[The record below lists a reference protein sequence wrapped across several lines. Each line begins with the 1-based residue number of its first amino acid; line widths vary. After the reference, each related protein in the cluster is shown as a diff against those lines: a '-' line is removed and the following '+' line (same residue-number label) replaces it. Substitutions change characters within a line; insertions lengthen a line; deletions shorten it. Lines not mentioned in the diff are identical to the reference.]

1 MTLPRAVAESTVTF
15 RDVLSDDGTV
25 IRAWT
30 NDPEGVIDGPTVL
43 LCNGLGTSPWNWP
56 ALLHTSCGV
65 RVVSWQHR
73 GTTGSA
79 RPDDPAQ
86 TTSRHFAEDALS
98 VMDAFVLAR
107 PVVMGWSIG
116 VNTAFELAADHPER
130 VSGVF
135 GVAGVPGDT
144 FRSMLGPLR
153 LPAPA
158 AGLATR
164 TASKVLRRTGSL
176 ITPVATRLDLGPRAI
191 AAFSKLGLIGKV
203 PDPELAAV
211 ALAEFLTTPV
221 EWYFHLALRTS
232 QRRPVSLR
240 RIKVP
245 VMLVA
250 GNRDLIAGARHM
262 ARVAA
267 GVKDATYVELD
278 GTHFVQMEQPD
289 RVHQLLLAFL
299 TRVAEHQRV

>member
-1 MTLPRAVAESTVTF
+1 MRIPRAMAESTVTF
-15 RDVLSDDGTV
+15 RDVLSDDGTL

-73 GTTGSA
+73 GTSGSA
-79 RPDDPAQ
+79 RPKDLEQ

-98 VMDAFVLAR
+98 VMDAFALAR

-130 VSGVF
+130 VSGIF

-144 FRSMLGPLR
+144 FKSMLGPLP

-158 AGLATR
+158 AAIVTR
-164 TASKVLRRTGSL
+164 TAAKVLRRTGSL

-191 AAFSKLGLIGKV
+191 EVFSKAGLIGKV
-203 PDPELAAV
+203 PDPELAAA

-232 QRRPVSLR
+232 QRRSVSPR

-245 VMLVA
+245 VVLVA
-250 GNRDLIAGARHM
+250 GTRDLVAGARHM
-262 ARVAA
+262 SRVAA
-267 GVKDATYVELD
+267 GLKNGTFVELD

-289 RVHQLLLAFL
+289 RVHQLLLGFL
-299 TRVAEHQRV
+299 ARVAEHQRV